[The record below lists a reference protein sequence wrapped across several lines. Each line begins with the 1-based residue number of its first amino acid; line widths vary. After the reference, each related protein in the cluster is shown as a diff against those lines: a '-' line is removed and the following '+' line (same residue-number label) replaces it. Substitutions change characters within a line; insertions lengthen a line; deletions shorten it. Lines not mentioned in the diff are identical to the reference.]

1 MASSHKKRTGLR
13 AALIVLLC
21 LVLVCV
27 VAAAVLYS
35 FVSRKIKAFQS
46 GASFALDYTITSTEA
61 EPPALYA
68 LLDKYGLRPG
78 DISARTGTGNYVYR
92 ILNDER
98 TLGRDTVVA
107 FCLAIGSTLSECQ
120 TLLRISRHALLDP
133 RFHRDGALIFALE
146 RGIGLSQC
154 NDLLFDIKEDTL

>member
-1 MASSHKKRTGLR
+1 M
-13 AALIVLLC
+13 
-21 LVLVCV
+21 
-27 VAAAVLYS
+27 
-35 FVSRKIKAFQS
+35 
-46 GASFALDYTITSTEA
+46 
-61 EPPALYA
+61 
-68 LLDKYGLRPG
+68 
-78 DISARTGTGNYVYR
+78 
-92 ILNDER
+92 
-98 TLGRDTVVA
+98 VA

>member
-21 LVLVCV
+21 LVLVCA

-35 FVSRKIKAFQS
+35 LVSRKVKAFQS

-68 LLDKYGLRPG
+68 LLDKFGGTTGSLTGQYTPRAVQLRKT
-78 DISARTGTGNYVYR
+78 IESIVQF
-92 ILNDER
+92 
-98 TLGRDTVVA
+98 V
-107 FCLAIGSTLSECQ
+107 Q
-120 TLLRISRHALLDP
+120 TAAQSDDAAAP
-133 RFHRDGALIFALE
+133 AA
-146 RGIGLSQC
+146 
-154 NDLLFDIKEDTL
+154 

>member
-21 LVLVCV
+21 LVLVCA

-35 FVSRKIKAFQS
+35 FISRKVKAFQS

-68 LLDKYGLRPG
+68 LLDKFGGTTGSLTGPPG
-78 DISARTGTGNYVYR
+78 RCSWRCTRRAP
-92 ILNDER
+92 
-98 TLGRDTVVA
+98 A
-107 FCLAIGSTLSECQ
+107 PSTMPL
-120 TLLRISRHALLDP
+120 
-133 RFHRDGALIFALE
+133 
-146 RGIGLSQC
+146 
-154 NDLLFDIKEDTL
+154 